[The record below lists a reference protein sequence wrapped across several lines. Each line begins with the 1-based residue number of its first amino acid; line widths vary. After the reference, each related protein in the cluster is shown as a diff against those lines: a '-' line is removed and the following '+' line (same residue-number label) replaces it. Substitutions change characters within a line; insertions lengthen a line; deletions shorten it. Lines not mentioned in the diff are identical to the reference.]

1 MKDTTQY
8 IKEQMQSTEKLMQ
21 LMYNDTIF
29 IRKMEAAANACI
41 RTLTNRGKI
50 LFAGNGGS
58 AADSQ
63 HMAAEYV
70 SRYKFDRPSLPAIA
84 LTTDTSILTAAGN
97 DYGFDTVFER
107 QINGLGNTGDVF
119 FAYSTSGSSPN
130 IVKALIAAKEKG
142 IICIGMTGCRNG
154 EMNQYCDI
162 VLDIPSSDTPK
173 IQEGHLVVGHLI
185 CGIVEDFLFGK
196 Q

>member
-8 IKEQMQSTEKLMQ
+8 IKDQMQSTEKLMK
-21 LMYNDTIF
+21 LMANDTVF

-41 RTLTNRGKI
+41 RTLTNRGKL

-119 FAYSTSGSSPN
+119 FAYSTSGNSPN
-130 IVKALIAAKEKG
+130 IIKALIAAREKG
-142 IICIGMTGCRNG
+142 IVNIGMTGGRAG

-162 VLDIPSSDTPK
+162 LLDIPHTDTPK

-185 CGIVEDFLFGK
+185 CGIVEDFLFGT